1 MSDFKSRAARAAGQL
16 LTSQAVISLL
26 SNPKFQ
32 DAVKRAINVRGDV
45 REGWESQIESLA
57 KTFNLVTRADVKALK
72 RSIRELENQTATLE
86 YELKKQRERAERAE
100 AAVEA
105 AAAERAAAA
114 KEAAAKKAAP
124 KKAVA
129 KKAAPKKAVAKKAA
143 PKKAVAKKAAPKK
156 AAAKKAAPKKK

>member
-32 DAVKRAINVRGDV
+32 DAVKRAINMRGDV
-45 REGWESQIESLA
+45 RDGWESQVESLA

-100 AAVEA
+100 AAVA
-105 AAAERAAAA
+105 DLNAER
-114 KEAAAKKAAP
+114 KT
-124 KKAVA
+124 
-129 KKAAPKKAVAKKAA
+129 
-143 PKKAVAKKAAPKK
+143 
-156 AAAKKAAPKKK
+156 

>member
-57 KTFNLVTRADVKALK
+57 KTFNLVTPADV
-72 RSIRELENQTATLE
+72 
-86 YELKKQRERAERAE
+86 
-100 AAVEA
+100 
-105 AAAERAAAA
+105 
-114 KEAAAKKAAP
+114 
-124 KKAVA
+124 
-129 KKAAPKKAVAKKAA
+129 
-143 PKKAVAKKAAPKK
+143 
-156 AAAKKAAPKKK
+156 